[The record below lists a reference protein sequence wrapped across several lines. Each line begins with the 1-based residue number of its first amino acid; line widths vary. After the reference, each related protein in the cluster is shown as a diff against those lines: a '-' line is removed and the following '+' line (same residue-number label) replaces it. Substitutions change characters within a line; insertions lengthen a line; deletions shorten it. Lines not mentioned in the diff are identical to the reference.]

1 LRKEK
6 TMSGVKTSPEVCA
19 QVGQL
24 LLDPKRPLKERFR
37 ALFTLKSIGSREA
50 VDWMA
55 IAFNDESA
63 LLKHEV
69 AYCLGQLQS
78 ELALPVLTSVLAD
91 VERQEPIV
99 RHEAAEALAAIG
111 GEEALRWVKK
121 YQEDPSEEVRE
132 TCQLALAKLNLSQE
146 ESEDNSEG
154 NVWGSHDPAPPSKE
168 KDVTKLRKMLLDPDL
183 PLFDRYR
190 AMFSLRN
197 IGDQESILAL
207 AAGLDCSSALFRH
220 EIAFVLGQVA
230 SPLASEQLL
239 ARLRDEDENPMVRH
253 ECAEALGD
261 IPGVEIEAEMA
272 KYLDP
277 KVDPVVRESCVIA
290 LDMADYNN
298 SKEFQYANGLTSI
311 NASA

>member
-1 LRKEK
+1 MGTGGENNRNQLSKLCTFKNLTHCSSVRDLKI
-6 TMSGVKTSPEVCA
+6 MPSPEVCA

-55 IAFNDESA
+55 KAFNDESA
-63 LLKHEV
+63 LLKHEA

-78 ELALPVLTSVLAD
+78 ELALPVLASVLAD

-111 GEEALRWVKK
+111 GEEALKWVKK

-132 TCQLALAKLNLSQE
+132 TCQLALAKLNLSQV
-146 ESEDNSEG
+146 ESDEHEG

-168 KDVTKLRKMLLDPDL
+168 KDVVKLREMLLDHDL

-261 IPGVEIEAEMA
+261 IPGWR
-272 KYLDP
+272 L
-277 KVDPVVRESCVIA
+277 R
-290 LDMADYNN
+290 
-298 SKEFQYANGLTSI
+298 QRWQ
-311 NASA
+311 

>member
-1 LRKEK
+1 MTGTKI
-6 TMSGVKTSPEVCA
+6 SSEVCA

-37 ALFTLKSIGSREA
+37 ALFTLKSIGGQEA

-55 IAFNDESA
+55 KAFNDESA

-78 ELALPVLTSVLAD
+78 ELALPVLTGVLAD
-91 VERQEPIV
+91 AEGQEPIV

-111 GEEALRWVKK
+111 GEEALRWVEK

-132 TCQLALAKLNLSQE
+132 TCQLALAKLNLSKA
-146 ESEDNSEG
+146 ESEEVG
-154 NVWGSHDPAPPSKE
+154 NAWGSHDPAPPSKE
-168 KDVTKLRKMLLDPDL
+168 KNVTKLREMLLDQDL

-197 IGDQESILAL
+197 IGDHDSILAL
-207 AAGLDCSSALFRH
+207 AAGLKCSSALFRH

-311 NASA
+311 NTSA

>member
-1 LRKEK
+1 
-6 TMSGVKTSPEVCA
+6 MPSPEVCA

-24 LLDPKRPLKERFR
+24 LLDPNRPLKERFR
-37 ALFTLKSIGSREA
+37 ALFTLKSIGGQEA
-50 VDWMA
+50 IDWMA
-55 IAFNDESA
+55 KAFEDKSA

-78 ELALPVLTSVLAD
+78 DLALPILTSVLAD
-91 VERQEPIV
+91 GQGQEPIV

-132 TCQLALAKLNLSQE
+132 TCQLALAKLNLNRE
-146 ESEDNSEG
+146 ESEDEHEG

-168 KDVTKLRKMLLDPDL
+168 KDVVKLREMLLDQNL

-197 IGDQESILAL
+197 IGDRESILAL
-207 AAGLDCSSALFRH
+207 ADGLQCSSALFRH

-239 ARLRDEDENPMVRH
+239 ARLRDENENPMVRH

-261 IPGVEIEAEMA
+261 IPGVEMEAEMA

-277 KVDPVVRESCVIA
+277 KIDPVVRESCEIA

-298 SKEFQYANGLTSI
+298 SKEFQYANGLSSI

>member
-1 LRKEK
+1 M
-6 TMSGVKTSPEVCA
+6 TGVETSPEVCA

-37 ALFTLKSIGSREA
+37 ALFTLKSIGGQEA

-55 IAFNDESA
+55 KAFEDESA

-91 VERQEPIV
+91 CERQEPIV

-121 YQEDPSEEVRE
+121 YQDDPSEEVRE
-132 TCQLALAKLNLSQE
+132 TCQLALSKLNLSQVEGE
-146 ESEDNSEG
+146 ENGSEG

-168 KDVTKLRKMLLDPDL
+168 KDVTKLKSMLLDENL
-183 PLFDRYR
+183 PLFERYR

-197 IGDQESILAL
+197 IGDEDSILAL
-207 AAGLDCSSALFRH
+207 AAGLHCSSALFRH

-239 ARLRDEDENPMVRH
+239 ARLRDENENPMVRH

-311 NASA
+311 NALA